1 MGTHPIFESDFDC
14 LTVCVRLSL
23 GSTRP
28 VSSTQLLTVIVSDTR
43 RLMACSETS
52 VWDVTTTQ
60 QRTTRLRTCVA
71 DPSSTPMSTLMAL
84 KTLTG
89 LIEKHSE
96 FSLPSMQRKLDSSDS
111 DFSLADFLTTV
122 SFLPAERIFSSRF
135 FSPRDISESVK
146 ESTISPWN
154 EAWKTEP
161 REKKSL

>member
-43 RLMACSETS
+43 LMACSETS

-60 QRTTRLRTCVA
+60 QRTSRSRTCVA

-96 FSLPSMQRKLDSSDS
+96 SSLPSMQRKLDSSDS
-111 DFSLADFLTTV
+111 DFSLADFSTTV
-122 SFLPAERIFSSRF
+122 SSLPAERTSSSRF